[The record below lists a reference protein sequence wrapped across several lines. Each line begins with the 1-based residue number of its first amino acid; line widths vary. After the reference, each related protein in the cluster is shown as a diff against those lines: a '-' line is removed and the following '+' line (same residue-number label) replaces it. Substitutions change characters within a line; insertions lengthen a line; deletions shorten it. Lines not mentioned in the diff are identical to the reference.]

1 MDDYEELRLERCAR
15 CQALFWICRPCYR
28 GQGFCAL
35 SCAAAARTISK
46 RRARSRHRQSL
57 EGRLDHR
64 DRERDRR
71 RRAREQEV
79 DRVAD
84 HTPRFLAAV
93 TRVCS
98 PPDPVPPIPGEIAIE
113 GKEHDETR
121 VLDDSSPSRRAEVRP
136 ATCHICFRSGVT
148 VTRWARRSGSRHRA
162 NHARPRRVT
171 CAGP

>member
-1 MDDYEELRLERCAR
+1 MDDSEELRLERCTA

-28 GQGFCAL
+28 GQGFCGL
-35 SCAAAARTISK
+35 SCKTTARTSSK
-46 RRARSRHRQSL
+46 RHARLRHRQSV

-71 RRAREQEV
+71 RRVRDQEV

-93 TRVCS
+93 TRVCP
-98 PPDPVPPIPGEIAIE
+98 PPDPTPPISGAVAIDGHE
-113 GKEHDETR
+113 PDDTR
-121 VLDDSSPSRRAEVRP
+121 ILDIPPTTDRRP
-136 ATCHICFRSGVT
+136 ATCRICSRPGLT
-148 VTRWARRSGSRHRA
+148 VTRWARRSGSRHRDD
-162 NHARPRRVT
+162 HARARRDA